1 MANTEAPVTDRP
13 PQSRPD
19 CCYSARGATAV
30 VAKERRQRLVVER
43 TATAGQLRAPIFAN
57 PWSTAHAS
65 AETTQMQYPA
75 DLTAT
80 LSSESCCS

>member
-43 TATAGQLRAPIFAN
+43 TATAGPLRAPILRIHGLRRTRLQKRLRCN
-57 PWSTAHAS
+57 IQPT
-65 AETTQMQYPA
+65 
-75 DLTAT
+75 
-80 LSSESCCS
+80 